1 MTATLLNFSKSF
13 IFITA
18 LFFTS
23 ATIAQDGTIYPL
35 AAPDEP
41 TAIPL
46 NTGGVE
52 NQPSSE
58 TWFRQW
64 GDPMARN
71 ITEATLTPFLP
82 NPEKANGTAVIVT
95 PGGGFMWLSMGNEGW
110 EVAEALAEQGIAAF
124 VLKYR
129 LKPTDESLEDFKAW
143 MNRPRP
149 IPSDTSDTLKNT
161 PPPSTQQRDL
171 SDQLEDAEAA
181 YAMIIDRADEWGV
194 DINRIGMIGFSAGA
208 GLTMHSTLNSK
219 TMKLAFIGPI
229 YGGMGPV
236 DVPNSAPPMFNVI
249 ATDDFLFRGQ
259 FGVIESWYKAGI
271 PVEFH
276 LYQNGGHG
284 FGLGNPNR
292 TSNRWFDSFMHWLEV
307 NKFLEANI
315 IKKSK

>member
-1 MTATLLNFSKSF
+1 MLYSRKNLVKTFILVCLTLY
-13 IFITA
+13 A
-18 LFFTS
+18 ES
-23 ATIAQDGTIYPL
+23 AMAQDGTIYPL
-35 AAPDEP
+35 DTPSEP
-41 TAIPL
+41 NAIL
-46 NTGGVE
+46 LGTGGVDD
-52 NQPSSE
+52 QPASE

-71 ITEATLTPFLP
+71 ITVATLTPFLP
-82 NPEKANGTAVIVT
+82 EPGKANGAAVIVA

-110 EVAEALAEQGIAAF
+110 EVAEALAAQGITAF

-129 LKPTDESLEDFKAW
+129 LYPTQESLDDFTAW

-149 IPSDTSDTLKNT
+149 APSESSDASKEEK
-161 PPPSTQQRDL
+161 PPRPQQRDL
-171 SDQLEDAEAA
+171 SNQLEDAEAA
-181 YAMIIDRADEWGV
+181 YAMIVDRADEWGV
-194 DINRIGMIGFSAGA
+194 DTNRIGMIGFSAGA

-236 DVPNSAPPMFNVI
+236 DVPKDAPPMFNAI

-259 FGVIESWYKAGI
+259 FGVIDSWYKAGI

-292 TSNRWFDSFMHWLEV
+292 TSNRWFDAFIHWLDV
-307 NKFLEANI
+307 NAFLSTNSGE
-315 IKKSK
+315 

>member
-1 MTATLLNFSKSF
+1 MSNLRIHLIKMAFLTTFLVLATW
-13 IFITA
+13 A
-18 LFFTS
+18 MG
-23 ATIAQDGTIYPL
+23 QDGTIYPL
-35 AAPDEP
+35 EAPPEP
-41 TAIPL
+41 NAIPL
-46 NTGGVE
+46 GTGGVDD
-52 NQPSSE
+52 QPAPE

-71 ITEATLTPFLP
+71 ISTATLTPFLP
-82 NPEKANGTAVIVT
+82 EPGKANGAAVIVA

-110 EVAEALAEQGIAAF
+110 EVAEALAKQGIAAF

-129 LKPTDESLEDFKAW
+129 LHPTTESLDDFEAW

-149 IPSDTSDTLKNT
+149 SPAATSDSSRSVT
-161 PPPSTQQRDL
+161 PPRPPRRDL

-181 YAMIIDRADEWGV
+181 YAMIVNRAGDWGV
-194 DINRIGMIGFSAGA
+194 DTDRIGMIGFSAGA
-208 GLTMHSTLNSK
+208 GLTMHSTLESQ
-219 TMKLAFIGPI
+219 TMDLAFIAPI

-236 DVPNSAPPMFNVI
+236 EVPENAPPMFSVI

-259 FGVIESWYKAGI
+259 FGVIDSWYQAGI

-292 TSNRWFDSFMHWLEV
+292 TSNRWFDAFIHWLEV
-307 NKFLEANI
+307 NNFLTAKAAGE
-315 IKKSK
+315 